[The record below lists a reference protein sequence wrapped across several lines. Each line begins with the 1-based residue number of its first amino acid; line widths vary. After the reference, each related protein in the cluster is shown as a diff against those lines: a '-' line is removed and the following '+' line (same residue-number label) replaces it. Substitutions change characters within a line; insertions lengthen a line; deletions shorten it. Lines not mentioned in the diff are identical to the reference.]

1 MDPAAYNFPTQYV
14 QSLVSVLFAASVYQM
29 GGQFYQLGGQFYQM
43 GGQFYQLGGSDDSA
57 CTAGR
62 RHRQRAVVKVKQSGC
77 TESISGK
84 WAAYPGFVSNQG

>member
-14 QSLVSVLFAASVYQM
+14 QSLVSVLFAASV
-29 GGQFYQLGGQFYQM
+29 YQLGGQFYQM